1 MIVGTTGAVL
11 VDRDGYE
18 IYNGKGKKLNEFK
31 VGKQT
36 SSTDLVGADTMTDLH
51 FANFIAGVQKG
62 MKLNAPIAVGNVS
75 MTMLQ
80 LSNIAWEVARALQM
94 SSDGKIRG
102 DAEAMNGWDG
112 HTNRAGHHACSE
124 LRTWRRPRR

>member
-18 IYNGKGKKLNEFK
+18 IYDGKGKKFNKFK

-51 FANFIAGVQKG
+51 FATSSRGCRKG
-62 MKLNAPIAVGNVS
+62 RS
-75 MTMLQ
+75 
-80 LSNIAWEVARALQM
+80 
-94 SSDGKIRG
+94 
-102 DAEAMNGWDG
+102 
-112 HTNRAGHHACSE
+112 
-124 LRTWRRPRR
+124 